1 MLSSPHSQYNN
12 YNMVKSI
19 IPSVGQG
26 HPACAPSC
34 CSSSPQ
40 EPLPSPAAVATT
52 TTTTRNK
59 KRELSCSP
67 LSRSDRNV
75 RSRCWQT
82 KFMGHQSWTTV
93 SVVVVAFCLILTVV
107 PTKVVESFVPGN
119 NNCFGVS
126 QSLSQQDH
134 RHQPDTTTPTAT
146 KAKNR
151 RGRIM
156 TFVTNKDDND
166 NDVQAGGDDDYDGL
180 GNYDPSEGIRPEREV
195 VVGDPQLR
203 VKEKERSVTSILKEL
218 AAIQQQGP
226 QKYCILGTRHCSYLH
241 QQIIELLA
249 YALVLSGNHV
259 YTSGAGG
266 TNAAAIKGAL
276 RAEVDDLLTVVL
288 PQSMDKQTKE
298 SQELLKEVK
307 DVVTMPQ
314 NDDMPLDVASRIC
327 NSFLLSQTDQL
338 VSFAFHESTTVI
350 EATKEAK
357 ELEMLVTTLFLD

>member
-1 MLSSPHSQYNN
+1 
-12 YNMVKSI
+12 
-19 IPSVGQG
+19 
-26 HPACAPSC
+26 
-34 CSSSPQ
+34 
-40 EPLPSPAAVATT
+40 
-52 TTTTRNK
+52 
-59 KRELSCSP
+59 
-67 LSRSDRNV
+67 
-75 RSRCWQT
+75 
-82 KFMGHQSWTTV
+82 
-93 SVVVVAFCLILTVV
+93 
-107 PTKVVESFVPGN
+107 
-119 NNCFGVS
+119 
-126 QSLSQQDH
+126 
-134 RHQPDTTTPTAT
+134 
-146 KAKNR
+146 
-151 RGRIM
+151 M
-156 TFVTNKDDND
+156 TFITNKDDND
-166 NDVQAGGDDDYDGL
+166 IQAGGDDDYDGL

-298 SQELLKEVK
+298 SQELLKAVK